1 MDIYANGRTRQN
13 FSKKRMDRMEKEKIV
28 VGMSGGVDSSVAA
41 WLLKQQGYEVLGVTM
56 RHFSKTDEIEDDA
69 AKACAQLGIAW
80 EAVDVRD
87 AFCSTVMREFAQE
100 YVGGRTPNPC
110 VTCNREIKWKALL
123 DYADQKGAFGIATG
137 HYARI
142 DRLPNGRLTVANA
155 AFAQKDQTYALY
167 RLTQEQLL
175 RTRMPL
181 GAYSKEEVRRM
192 AADAGLLTAQKKDS
206 QEICFI
212 PDGDYASF
220 IPAFLGKEQA
230 GSAVLPGNFVDREGT
245 VLGRHRGIVHYTIG
259 QRKGLGLA
267 MGHPVFVTQIRPDS
281 REVVIGENEDLF
293 TTKLTCSHINLMAEE
308 RLEGERRVLGRIR
321 YGHKGT
327 MCRIRPEGKDR
338 WSCEFEE
345 PVRAVTAGQ
354 SAVFYEDGHIFGG
367 GIIEG

>member
-1 MDIYANGRTRQN
+1 MEQA
-13 FSKKRMDRMEKEKIV
+13 DRRV
-28 VGMSGGVDSSVAA
+28 LVALSGGVDSAVCVQ
-41 WLLKQQGYEVLGVTM
+41 LLREAGYEVAALVLRFSDAHENAVAAAQAAADQLGVPLT
-56 RHFSKTDEIEDDA
+56 
-69 AKACAQLGIAW
+69 
-80 EAVDVRD
+80 VRD
-87 AFCSTVMREFAQE
+87 CADDFRRKVIAPFCAD
-100 YVGGRTPNPC
+100 YCAGRTPNPC
-110 VTCNREIKWKALL
+110 LICNPLVKFHLL
-123 DYADQKGAFGIATG
+123 CEVADELGIFWVASG

-142 DRLPNGRLTVANA
+142 ARQGDFYFPRRAVSEAR
-155 AFAQKDQTYALY
+155 DQSYMLY
-167 RLTQEQLL
+167 RLPQSVLRRLL
-175 RTRMPL
+175 LPVGEYEKPEIRARAAAAGL
-181 GAYSKEEVRRM
+181 A
-192 AADAGLLTAQKKDS
+192 AADAPDS